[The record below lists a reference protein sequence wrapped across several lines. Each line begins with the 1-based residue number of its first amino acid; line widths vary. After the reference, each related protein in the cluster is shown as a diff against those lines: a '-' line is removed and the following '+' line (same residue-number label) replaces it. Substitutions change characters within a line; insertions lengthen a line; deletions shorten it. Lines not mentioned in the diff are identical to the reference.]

1 MTITIDGANGIT
13 TPDLTS
19 AAPMDVGGSA
29 VLTTASSLAS
39 ANLTGTV
46 ASGRMPAGSVLQV
59 VHTAKTNTFVGT
71 STQTGVG
78 YFIDVTGLSATIT
91 PLSSTSKILVIANM
105 YFGSTTTSSGYQ
117 QSYRLKKSVGG
128 VDSFPILGDAE
139 GGRPRATGRVN
150 NYSTDTASS
159 QYRMVMF
166 NGTHQDTAG
175 STSSITYQAQL
186 GGYSGS
192 PVVYVNRSENFQI
205 LANDYDAVPV
215 STLTLMEIAA

>member
-1 MTITIDGANGIT
+1 MSKVVIAGDASGTGTFTISAPNGNT
-13 TPDLTS
+13 DRTLVLPDEAGTVLTS
-19 AAPMDVGGSA
+19 AGVP
-29 VLTTASSLAS
+29 AS
-39 ANLTGTV
+39 A
-46 ASGRMPAGSVLQV
+46 MPAGTMLQV

-71 STQTGVG
+71 SVQTGVG

-105 YFGSTTTSSGYQ
+105 YIGITTGGTGYQ

-128 VDSFPILGDAE
+128 VDSFPILGDGE

-150 NYSTDTASS
+150 NYLIDTSS
-159 QYRMVMF
+159 LQYHMVMF

-192 PVVYVNRSENFQI
+192 TIVYVNRAETFQF
-205 LANDYDAVPV
+205 LANDYDTVPV